1 MIIFPILILLS
12 FVLYIYYKVMITR
25 AKDSLTQVYLNSKAK
40 IFLGGFIFF
49 WGINQ
54 YLFYQTKLSLI
65 IGIVFL
71 ILGAYQA
78 QTGWKATKHYRNEY
92 RKQETSTT

>member
-12 FVLYIYYKVMITR
+12 FVLYIYYKVMVTR
-25 AKDSLTQVYLNSKAK
+25 TKDSLTQVYLNSKSK

-54 YLFYQTKLSLI
+54 YMFYETRLSLF
-65 IGIVFL
+65 IGIVFVL
-71 ILGAYQA
+71 LGAYQA
-78 QTGWKATKHYRNEY
+78 RTGWKATQHYKGEY
-92 RKQETSTT
+92 QKQQTT